1 MVAKWAEIA
10 EKLIIFTSHRTL
22 DPPSFASAQQT
33 VFSYLYLSI
42 SMHEMRHDLTQCTT
56 IGTCAD
62 RKKFGYLKDDNGDV
76 IGLGSSL
83 GKPRS
88 SSLEKKRT
96 LQRGDAFKN
105 TTLKLGFETVKSN
118 PRC

>member
-1 MVAKWAEIA
+1 
-10 EKLIIFTSHRTL
+10 
-22 DPPSFASAQQT
+22 
-33 VFSYLYLSI
+33 
-42 SMHEMRHDLTQCTT
+42 MHEMRHDLTQCTT

-88 SSLEKKRT
+88 SSLEKKKNPSARRCI
-96 LQRGDAFKN
+96 QKYHFKA
-105 TTLKLGFETVKSN
+105 GV
-118 PRC
+118 